1 MPGDGQVLAE
11 DLRLVAESSL
21 IPAPAGDGAR
31 LVAVREGVEGQL
43 WENGDLHASRWWP
56 AAPSASAWAMFL
68 RAAGKPATEADAS
81 TVPAP
86 IAISAEP
93 WGSRHEAIAWSPAQL
108 EGFGWRAVVLFVALV
123 AGWQVTAAAVWSI
136 AEALQERRLETL
148 RTESAPLIRAR
159 ERAEAA
165 QQRMVALSA
174 LVDVPS
180 DIRLLADARRL
191 LGAEVR
197 LLSWSRDESRL
208 RVEVQ
213 GAGDDP
219 RPVVRALEQHD
230 VLSRVVANPLGGG
243 RMQLDIDL
251 EATAVEEG

>member
-1 MPGDGQVLAE
+1 MPDDGQPVAE
-11 DLRLVAESSL
+11 ELRLVAESSL
-21 IPAPAGDGAR
+21 IPAPAADGAR
-31 LVAVREGVEGQL
+31 LVEVREGVEGQL
-43 WENGDLHASRWWP
+43 WENGDLLASRWW
-56 AAPSASAWAMFL
+56 ATAPSASAWAMFL
-68 RAAGKPATEADAS
+68 RAGGKPAADAGS
-81 TVPAP
+81 LTVPAP
-86 IAISAEP
+86 IAMAAAP

-108 EGFGWRAVVLFVALV
+108 EAFGWRAVVLFVALV
-123 AGWQVTAAAVWSI
+123 AGWQITAGTVWSV
-136 AEALQERRLETL
+136 AERLQERRLEAL

-159 ERAEAA
+159 ERAETS

-174 LVDVPS
+174 LVDAPS
-180 DIRLLADARRL
+180 DVRLLADARQL

-197 LLSWSRDESRL
+197 LLSWSRDDSRL

-219 RPVVRALEQHD
+219 RPIVRALEQHE

-251 EATAVEEG
+251 EAPATEEG